1 MNYYEPSAGDTPH
14 VRDTERQHSLGS
26 GGADE
31 PLGSS
36 AGWVNFAA
44 PFIDRPV
51 ATMLLSVAVILAG
64 IAGYSAL
71 PVSSLPQVEF
81 AVISVSA
88 QLPGADPETMA
99 SAVATPLERQF
110 SRIAGINE
118 MTSASSAGNASIT
131 MQFEMGRDING
142 AARDVQAAINAARS
156 QLPAN
161 MPQNPSYRRV
171 NPGDSASLVLALT
184 SDTMTQAQL
193 YDQADS
199 VIAQK
204 ISQVSGV
211 GQVVV
216 GGSAKPA
223 VRIEANPILLSHSG
237 LGLEALRAV
246 IGSVNVNKPKGYLT
260 DNKLRYNISAT
271 DQLFGSAAYAPLIVA
286 TNHGP
291 VSSASASTGLPASVA
306 SAVTSAS
313 TAATPATTAAEVRD
327 VTRIK
332 DVGQVVDSVE
342 DIYTA
347 GSFNGKPAILINV
360 MKAPG
365 ANVIAMV
372 DDVLNL
378 LPLLQASVPP
388 AVKVIVALNRTI
400 AIRESVRDVT
410 RTLVISILLVI
421 VVVFV
426 FLREFRSTL
435 IPSLSVPLSL
445 LGTFAIMYLMGYT
458 LDNLSLMALTISTGF
473 VVDDA
478 IVVMENIARH
488 LEAGMNPYDAAM
500 LGSREIGFTVASM
513 SISLIAVFIPILL
526 MEGIVGR
533 LFREFAI
540 MLSTSIIVSLAV
552 SLSTTPMLSARF
564 LKAHGAQ
571 QHGWLYRLG
580 ERTLK
585 RLTDEYA
592 IGLRW
597 VLRHQTFILLL
608 TLLTFGLNFYLYTIV
623 PKGFFPEMDSGR
635 LSGQIRG
642 QQDVSFHTLIQKST
656 SLVDVVR
663 EIPGIQNVMMSIG
676 GNGQGGG
683 NSGSLSVFLAP
694 ADERL
699 RNGDSADAIL
709 AQVRKLT
716 TGVPGAS
723 LVLQSSQEL
732 KIGARSSASLYQYSL
747 TSENLA
753 ELNEWTPKL
762 MSAMQKLPELKDI
775 STDQQDKG
783 LRAQLVI
790 DRDTATRLGVSTL
803 AIDNTLSDAFGQR
816 QVATTYMP
824 LNQYHVVMEIA
835 PEFRDNPDSL
845 KNIFVKS
852 TTGQMVPLSAVTHF
866 VEQRMPLTVNHQSQS
881 PAATLSFNLTPGA
894 SLSQATDA
902 IEEARSK
909 IGMPSD
915 IHGGFQGTAQAFK
928 ESLSSEPILILLAL
942 VTVYIVLGILYESLI
957 HPLTIL
963 STLPSAGV
971 GAIVALLLFKVDLSV
986 IAMIGIILL
995 IGIVKKNAIMM
1006 IDFAL
1011 VAEREGGKT
1020 PQEAIYEACLLR
1032 FRPIMMTTMAA
1043 LLGGVP
1049 LALGTGPGS
1058 ELRRPLGITII
1069 GGLIVSQAM
1078 TLFTT
1083 PVVYLF
1089 FDRLRLRIQKA
1100 MGKRGE
1106 TLPLAQWV
1114 AGD

>member
-388 AVKVIVALNRTI
+388 AVKVTVALNRTI

-1106 TLPLAQWV
+1106 TLPLAQRV